1 MLTIVAAEPNDAIAL
16 AELIDELDRFYGA
29 TEFTPCEERVKEIQA
44 IVFREHPAAYV
55 LLARDHSQVVGFA
68 AYSYLWPAVG
78 LTQSLYLKELY
89 VREDSRRKGVGK
101 LLMNR
106 LLEIAVANG
115 CSRVEWAADSD
126 NPLALGF
133 YRKLGYQESHGKVL
147 FRVGL
152 D

>member
-1 MLTIVAAEPNDAIAL
+1 MLTIVRAEPDDATAL
-16 AELIDELDRFYGA
+16 ADLIDELDHFYGA
-29 TEFTPCEERVKEIQA
+29 VEFTPAEERVKGIQA
-44 IVFREHPAAYV
+44 MVFREQPAAYV
-55 LLARDHSQVVGFA
+55 LLAKDHRQVIGFA

-101 LLMNR
+101 LLMDR

-133 YRKLGYQESHGKVL
+133 YRKLGYQENQGKVL

-152 D
+152 K